1 MTDQQKDAYKEML
14 QKELQRITDSIVTLE
29 ETTQAISP
37 DNAIGRISRMDAI
50 GNKAIND
57 SALLKA
63 RSKFDAIEVSLS
75 NYGSFMFGCCE
86 SCGNEIQFKRL
97 EAIPGIKICMQC
109 SG

>member
-1 MTDQQKDAYKEML
+1 MTDQQKEAYKEVL
-14 QKELQRITDSIVTLE
+14 QKELKQISNNITALE

-63 RSKFDAIEVSLS
+63 KAKFDTIEVSLG